1 MNFYTNATR
10 YKNDILYRG
19 IEDGKR
25 VFYRDRF
32 QPTLYQKN
40 PASTYNLRTM
50 DGVRVTPIELESMGA
65 ASAYLK
71 KYQTEDG
78 MVHGNT
84 NYVAQYLSEKFP
96 EAEID
101 YDFDQICTS
110 YTDIETTCE
119 DGFPDVDNPT
129 EQITVITS
137 YDTVNK
143 TYFVFTH
150 KEVKGAKGNLDF
162 DLSDPANRTEAL
174 IKKLKIDHRVYDTER
189 EMILAFLEYWQSIYP
204 DIVTGWNLALF
215 DIPYIIGR
223 MILLFGDEKAAEL
236 SPWNKIDR
244 HEVEVFKKMRTK
256 YAIYGVAIMDY
267 LDLYK
272 KFTQGNR
279 SSYKL
284 DYIANLELG
293 YGKVSYDEHGAM
305 HLFYKNDF
313 PRFVEYNIVDVVLIV
328 ELERQRR
335 MIELAVFMAYWTRV
349 NFEHIHSPVRMIE
362 SIASSH
368 MLNKGIVFPPMHDR
382 TKTRQN
388 KGAYVK
394 PPLVGKHDWVV
405 SFDVASLYPSIIMQ
419 QNISPEVLVEDGYV
433 GVTVDEIISRTAD
446 LTTDVKSNECVCGN
460 GWKFRTDK
468 SAILPDIIERLFA
481 ARQANKKKMLEADRA
496 LQDTNLTASQKKQL
510 KETKEIYDIRQ
521 NSLKILLNSFYGAF
535 ANEAFIFFD
544 MRLAEAVTYTGQV
557 AIKWAQKAVNEY
569 LNNLLKTDSDYVIA
583 IDTDSLYIT
592 LDEVV
597 KRVMPNETDPQKI
610 TQFLDNVCKEKIS
623 PLLQS
628 SYKDLA
634 KYLNSRKPCIDMKR
648 EIIASHGVW
657 TGKKHYA
664 LNVYNKEGTSYS
676 KPELKLVGL
685 ETAKSSTPQVIRDA
699 LTESISILMN
709 KDEQTLLNYV
719 EGVKKEYFTRPLEEI
734 AYPRGV
740 TEIAKYHSM
749 DPMLMVAKGCPV
761 HVRGCIMFNKLIEQH
776 KVDHLHAKIREGDKI
791 KYAYL
796 KKPNPTRQHVIG
808 FADKL
813 PPQFE
818 LDEYIDR
825 KVMYEK
831 QFVEPLQSL
840 VKHAGWSVKSR
851 PQTLESL
858 FI

>member
-19 IEDGKR
+19 VENGKR
-25 VFYRDRF
+25 VFYRDKF
-32 QPTLYQKN
+32 QPTLYQRN
-40 PASTYNLRTM
+40 PASDFNLKTM
-50 DGVRVTPIELESMGA
+50 DGIRVSPIMFDSMGS

-71 KYQTEDG
+71 KYQTDDG
-78 MVHGNT
+78 LVHGNT
-84 NYVAQYLSEKFP
+84 NYISQYLNEKFP
-96 EAEID
+96 EAEIS
-101 YDFDQICTS
+101 YDFDQICTA

-119 DGFPDVDNPT
+119 GGFPDVDNPV

-137 YDTVNK
+137 YDTINK

-150 KEVKGAKGNLDF
+150 KEVNGAKGDLDF
-162 DLSDPANRTEAL
+162 DLSDPKNRTEPM

-223 MILLFGDEKAAEL
+223 MILLFGEEKAAEI

-244 HEVEVFKKMRTK
+244 REVEVFKKMRTK
-256 YAIYGVAIMDY
+256 YAIYGIAIMDY

-293 YGKVSYDEHGAM
+293 YGKISYDEHGAM

-362 SIASSH
+362 SIAATH

-394 PPLVGKHDWVV
+394 PPLVGKHDWVI

-419 QNISPEVLVEDGYV
+419 QNISPETLIEDGYI
-433 GVTVDEIISRTAD
+433 GFTVDEIIDRKVD
-446 LTTDVKSNECVCGN
+446 LTSLDANHCVCGN

-468 SAILPDIIERLFA
+468 AGILPDIIERLFA
-481 ARQANKKKMLEADRA
+481 ARQANKRKMLEADRA
-496 LQDTNLTASQKKQL
+496 LQDPTLTASKKKQL

-544 MRLAEAVTYTGQV
+544 MRLAEGVTYTGQV
-557 AIKWAQKAVNEY
+557 AIKWAQKAVNDY
-569 LNNLLKTDSDYVIA
+569 LNTLLKTDTDYVIA

-592 LDEVV
+592 LDEIV
-597 KRVMPNETDPQKI
+597 KRMMPDEKDNKKI
-610 TQFLDNVCKEKIS
+610 SEFLDKVCKQKLGVVIDKA
-623 PLLQS
+623 
-628 SYKDLA
+628 YKDLA
-634 KYLNSRKPCIDMKR
+634 SYLNSRKPCIEMKR
-648 EIIASHGVW
+648 EVIASRGVW

-664 LNVYNKEGTSYS
+664 LNVYNKEGTVYEE
-676 KPELKLVGL
+676 PELKLVGL
-685 ETAKSSTPQVIRDA
+685 ETAKSSTPQMIRDA
-699 LTESISILMN
+699 LTESIRILMN
-709 KDEQTLLNYV
+709 EDEENLLTYV
-719 EGVKKEYFTRPLEEI
+719 EEIKQKYFSCALEDI

-740 TEIAKYHSM
+740 TEITKYHSM
-749 DPMLMVAKGCPV
+749 DPMLMVAKGCPI
-761 HVRGCIMFNKLIEQH
+761 HVRGAIMFNKL
-776 KVDHLHAKIREGDKI
+776 VDENEVGHLHAKIREGDKI

-796 KKPNPTRQHVIG
+796 REPNPTRQHIIG
-808 FADKL
+808 FTDKL

-818 LDEYIDR
+818 LDEYVDR
-825 KVMYEK
+825 KVMYQK
-831 QFVEPLQSL
+831 QFIDPLQAI
-840 VKHAGWSVKSR
+840 VKYAGWSVKPK
-851 PQTLESL
+851 PQTLDAL
-858 FI
+858 FT